1 MTKSRENIALAQL
14 TKIPPPSFDLESPT
28 SINLIDHNTT
38 NHQYYR
44 DAMSAN
50 NGARI
55 IDSKNDLNLREQEI
69 KNILGASYDVDV
81 DRKDA
86 EMCDSACQTR

>member
-1 MTKSRENIALAQL
+1 
-14 TKIPPPSFDLESPT
+14 
-28 SINLIDHNTT
+28 
-38 NHQYYR
+38 
-44 DAMSAN
+44 MSAN